1 MKRHGRARSGFSLVE
16 TAVVLGV
23 VGLVIG
29 GIWVSASAVNESL
42 RRDTTERAVLTM
54 ADSAVSYFRNTGAA
68 TDISSFLVYIGAVP
82 SSMVS
87 GTSIRNSWG
96 GQLTASVWSDQNRVT
111 FYLDQLPKAACVTLS
126 QRMRVPFEQLG
137 TLVTRVN
144 DCVSYDTD
152 DITQYCVAGS
162 SNTLTWY
169 YNYGPSTNAPTG
181 DCSGGMTVGA
191 GGAEPTDPGSTLPV
205 EPPSGGEEM

>member
-1 MKRHGRARSGFSLVE
+1 MQRVRKAQSGFSLVE
-16 TAVVLGV
+16 SAVVLGV

-29 GIWVSASAVNESL
+29 GIWTSASAVYESM

-54 ADSAVSYFRNTGAA
+54 ADAAVSYFRNTGAS
-68 TDISSFLVYIGAVP
+68 TDISAFLVYIGAVP
-82 SSMVS
+82 PNMVS
-87 GTSIRNSWG
+87 GTSIKNSWG
-96 GQLTASVWSDQNRVT
+96 GQMTATVWSDQNRVT

-152 DITQYCVAGS
+152 DITQFCQPSG
-162 SNTLTWY
+162 NTLTWY
-169 YNYGPSTNAPTG
+169 YSYGPSTNMPTG
-181 DCSGGMTVGA
+181 DCSGGMVVGTP
-191 GGAEPTDPGSTLPV
+191 EPTDPGSTLPV